1 MADTKTGGVLTLRI
15 CTPAGVTDTL
25 ECDSVSFAIPDGADG
40 SGGGRIGIRPGHIA
54 ALIAVAPGRLEAS
67 PLRPPRGAA
76 RAQKKGMKKSAP
88 CCILGVNQTP

>member
-54 ALIAVAPGRLEAS
+54 ALIAVAPGGLEAS
-67 PLRPPRGAA
+67 RGGRELLRREIG
-76 RAQKKGMKKSAP
+76 KGFVSVWDNT
-88 CCILGVNQTP
+88 LTLLLE